1 MRKKMSLLF
10 SIKSLLMTYI
20 CVIVVG
26 VSVSCCYG
34 LLIAGWGG
42 WWEKGT
48 GIGDNWFHE
57 TIHMGQAFRDMG

>member
-1 MRKKMSLLF
+1 
-10 SIKSLLMTYI
+10 MTYI